1 MQAKSINSGSSQ
13 LRWVILLLVIAV
25 ILPTVC
31 LLWFMTQAVK
41 NERLAVRQKLIDV
54 YQEKT
59 RPLIEHLQ
67 QRRLKFEQEIQRVEQ
82 SDTFSLFTEFCCDK
96 GYAEGVLIYD
106 SNNHIL
112 FPKSSDESNLIDT
125 EIFKKGWRSEF
136 IDSNYLEAASEY
148 EQAIKSSS
156 IPYEVFHGQLSM
168 IRCYEKAANIEEAVN
183 LCRKLAYPGEH
194 IVNEYTS
201 SDIIRA
207 RLKLVQLY
215 QKQNTSVFE
224 KETALLLSNLIGNTK
239 KEPLPSEVRV
249 FVLSELLKLIDNS
262 QLPQPQ
268 QESIAK
274 AQKILKAETLSLHA
288 IDNLLTKSA
297 LDKLQEKRFGPIDLS
312 KKTYGML
319 YKTKNRK
326 VVLLAQRSS
335 IVRVLKDIAE
345 KLSDS
350 TSAVS
355 VFDEHNNPVFGENQ
369 NAGKAFLTIRP
380 GDFWGEWK
388 LCFFFHNSE
397 VFDQAANKQAAI
409 YTWTGLL
416 VVLLILSS
424 GAIAAQVVGRQIKL
438 NRLKND
444 FIATVTHELKT
455 PLASMRVLVDTL
467 LEGNYKDKEQ
477 AIEYLHLTSKENERL
492 SRMIDNFLT
501 FSRMERNKQT
511 VDIVKTNPAE
521 IAEAA
526 ADAVKTKFNNGANC
540 DFIVNI
546 TPNLPNIMADK
557 DAIITVLVNLLD
569 NAYKYSYDN
578 KRIELSVLVE
588 NNFVC
593 FKVTDNVIGLN
604 RRAIKKIFTRFYQ
617 VDQSLSRTAQG
628 CGLGLSI
635 VKFIV
640 NAHKGRIE
648 VDSKPGKGSEFK
660 IKLPI
665 SEK

>member
-1 MQAKSINSGSSQ
+1 MKNKFIHNTGQGQ
-13 LRWVILLLVIAV
+13 FRLVILLVAIAV

-41 NERLAVRQKLIDV
+41 NERLAARQKLINV
-54 YQEKT
+54 YKEKT

-67 QRRLKFEQEIQRVEQ
+67 QRCLEFEQEIQRVGQ

-112 FPKSSDESNLIDT
+112 FPKSSDESNFIDT
-125 EIFKKGWRSEF
+125 EIFEKGWRLEF

-148 EQAIKSSS
+148 EQAIKVSS
-156 IPYEVFHGQLSM
+156 IPYKVFHGKLAM
-168 IRCYEKAANIEEAVN
+168 IRCYEKAENIEKAVN
-183 LCRKLAYPGEH
+183 ICRELAYPEEH
-194 IVNEYTS
+194 IVDEYTS
-201 SDIIRA
+201 SDIIQA

-239 KEPLPSEVRV
+239 KKPLPSEVRV

-262 QLPQPQ
+262 QLPQLQ
-268 QESIAK
+268 QENIAK

-355 VFDEHNNPVFGENQ
+355 VFDEHNNPVFGENK

-397 VFDQAANKQAAI
+397 VFDNAASKQAAI
-409 YTWTGLL
+409 YTWTGVL
-416 VVLLILSS
+416 VALLILAS
-424 GAIAAQVVGRQIKL
+424 GLFAAGAVSRQIKL

-455 PLASMRVLVDTL
+455 PLASMRVLADTL
-467 LEGNYKDKEQ
+467 LEGNYNDQKQ
-477 AIEYLHLTSKENERL
+477 ATEYLQLISKENARL
-492 SRMIDNFLT
+492 SRLIDNFLT
-501 FSRMERNKQT
+501 FSRMERNKQAF
-511 VDIVKTNPAE
+511 DIIKADPVE
-521 IAEAA
+521 IAKNAAEA
-526 ADAVKTKFNNGANC
+526 VRTKFNKENC
-540 DFIVNI
+540 KFTVGIDD
-546 TPNLPNIMADK
+546 NLPSVMVDK
-557 DAIITVLVNLLD
+557 DAMITVLVNLLD
-569 NAYKYSYDN
+569 NAYKYSLHN
-578 KRIELSVLVE
+578 RQIELKVFSAD
-588 NNFVC
+588 NFVC
-593 FKVTDNVIGLN
+593 FSVKDNGIGMT
-604 RRAIKKIFTRFYQ
+604 RRQIRKAFDRFYQ
-617 VDQSLSRTAQG
+617 ADSSLARTAEG
-628 CGLGLSI
+628 TGLGLSI

-640 NAHKGRIE
+640 DAHKGQIAVE
-648 VDSKPGKGSEFK
+648 SKPETGSTFTV
-660 IKLPI
+660 KLPTD
-665 SEK
+665 